1 MPRTYIKKKNKTYTS
16 QDLAT
21 AIQKVRNGELT
32 AYAAAQMYKIPM
44 TTLHDH
50 VKTKDTL
57 RQNAG
62 RPTVLPV
69 EDEKK
74 LASTIIVMEKW
85 GFGLSRSEILEIV
98 AEYVRVNNIQTPF
111 KNNTPGPDWFINF
124 RKRHGLSIKKAQPVE
139 YVRRK
144 MTDPFV
150 IAEYFDLLN
159 KTLKDLSLLENP
171 ESIWNLDETSLC
183 LDPTKTKVVGKKNK
197 PCARTT
203 YGSGKENITVLA
215 GASASGKKLPPLIIF
230 KGKFVWDQW
239 MADLNKDDYDFELT
253 YAAST
258 KGWMESEIFHNYFEK
273 VLIPSLGEKRPA
285 LIIYDGHSTHV
296 DARVVELAVRNNI
309 TIIKLPPHTSHL
321 LQPLDI
327 SVFKSFKAIWD
338 AKLVE
343 WQRRNVGTKMPKNV
357 FAKTMADT
365 WQQTNPEVIKSGF
378 KKAGIYPFNANVIP
392 IDKYD
397 PDAYQRY
404 KKTLLT
410 HTLNQPKTL
419 KEICIESFNNQ
430 FATANE
436 TIEITDN
443 NYVALLS
450 EQSRNN
456 AQMLPF
462 EARHPSQVPVC
473 LQNSMPTKSKINII
487 SNIVIKKASQ
497 IPLQYPSQL
506 EPSVS
511 FEELPEQSR
520 NDTQILSFEARHPSQ
535 VPACLQNSKPTK
547 SKINIISNIV
557 IKKASQVPLQNPSQL
572 DRSVSFEELL
582 LRKIQQDKKNC
593 VPTKKK
599 RVTKGA
605 EVITADL
612 GKKILEE
619 VKETKS
625 KKIATKTSKAHD
637 KRKRK
642 REPSSDTTSI
652 SDIISNHSDSDIIDC
667 IDFEDLDDC
676 EDNFN
681 LYQEETSSQK
691 SRKDRKCVINMKTDK
706 NITNEKVL
714 TDKTTN
720 YVCSKKGKG
729 IGKKSKGKENQ
740 VDKKKEKEVLTYFA
754 TDKED
759 INEQIAEYSNEKQC
773 GIPEKCPLL
782 KECYDINDTVL
793 VRYFIRNKWKY
804 YVGFIGKITK
814 HGEHFYYLINFL
826 KTTRQQQHITFIE
839 PKKKDTDEIPE
850 SLLVKKIELQ
860 KKIDQDKEYYLIHD
874 EDTIYFD

>member
-1 MPRTYIKKKNKTYTS
+1 MPRTYLKKKNKSYS
-16 QDLAT
+16 PQDLAS
-21 AIQKVRNGELT
+21 AIQQVRNGELT
-32 AYAAAQMYKIPM
+32 AYAAAQKYKIPM

-50 VKTKDTL
+50 VKTKDT

-62 RPTVLPV
+62 RPIVLPL

-150 IAEYFDLLN
+150 ISDYFDLLK
-159 KTLKDLSLLENP
+159 KTLHDLNLVENP
-171 ESIWNLDETSLC
+171 NSIWNLDETSLC
-183 LDPTKTKVVGKKNK
+183 LDPTKTKVVGQKNK
-197 PCARTT
+197 PCARTP

-215 GASASGKKLPPLIIF
+215 GASASGRKLPPLIVF

-239 MADLNKDDYDFELT
+239 MADLNDSDYDFELT
-253 YAAST
+253 YAASA
-258 KGWMESEIFHNYFEK
+258 KGWMETDIFHNYFEK
-273 VLIPSLGEKRPA
+273 VLIPSLGEERPA

-296 DARVVELAVRNNI
+296 DARVVELAVRNNV
-309 TIIKLPPHTSHL
+309 TILKLPPHTSHL

-357 FAKTMADT
+357 FAQTMADT

-378 KKAGIYPFNANVIP
+378 KKAGIYPFNAHVIP

-404 KKTLLT
+404 KKTLLAR
-410 HTLNQPKTL
+410 TLKQPKSL

-430 FATANE
+430 FAAVNE
-436 TIEITDN
+436 TIEISGN

-450 EQSRNN
+450 AQSRNN
-456 AQMLPF
+456 SQM
-462 EARHPSQVPVC
+462 
-473 LQNSMPTKSKINII
+473 
-487 SNIVIKKASQ
+487 
-497 IPLQYPSQL
+497 IP
-506 EPSVS
+506 
-511 FEELPEQSR
+511 
-520 NDTQILSFEARHPSQ
+520 FEARHPSQ

-557 IKKASQVPLQNPSQL
+557 IKEASQVPLQNPFQL
-572 DRSVSFEELL
+572 DPSVSFEELL
-582 LRKIQQDKKNC
+582 LRKIQQDKKNSA
-593 VPTKKK
+593 PTKKK

-605 EVITADL
+605 EVITAAI

-625 KKIATKTSKAHD
+625 NKIATKTSKAND

-642 REPSSDTTSI
+642 RDPFSDTTSI

-667 IDFEDLDDC
+667 IDFEDLMEDC
-676 EDNFN
+676 DDNFN
-681 LYQEETSSQK
+681 FHQEETSLQK
-691 SRKDRKCVINMKTDK
+691 SRKDRKCVMKMKNDK
-706 NITNEKVL
+706 NITSEKAL
-714 TDKTTN
+714 ADKSTN
-720 YVCSKKGKG
+720 NVCSKKGKG
-729 IGKKSKGKENQ
+729 VGKKSKGKENQ
-740 VDKKKEKEVLTYFA
+740 MENEGISYFA
-754 TDKED
+754 TGEEDK
-759 INEQIAEYSNEKQC
+759 NEQIAEYPKETQTCKLQPPGTENKELAC
-773 GIPEKCPLL
+773 GIPEKCPVVR
-782 KECYDINDTVL
+782 ERYDLNDTVL

-804 YVGFIGKITK
+804 YVGFIQNISK
-814 HGEHFYYLINFL
+814 HGEQLLYFIDFL
-826 KTTRQQQHITFIE
+826 KTSRRQQRLSFVE
-839 PKKKDTDEIPE
+839 PKKKDTDQVPE
-850 SLLVKKIELQ
+850 SLVVKKIELRR
-860 KKIDQDKEYYLIHD
+860 KREQDKEYYLTHD